1 MENANFMVIPPRHLR
16 ALEMLRA
23 QRLHDSLGAIGKDAM
38 RDEDDVLTLEQIV
51 DPLWERGLIEDL
63 TWTDLREGGK
73 YFLRL
78 TQLGDICLSLGYM
91 LREPRKVTLAEMRFL
106 AAQNA
111 AITTLPPGT
120 AERLAKHDPN
130 EEKEAIA

>member
-1 MENANFMVIPPRHLR
+1 
-16 ALEMLRA
+16 
-23 QRLHDSLGAIGKDAM
+23 M
-38 RDEDDVLTLEQIV
+38 RDEDDVLTLEQII

-63 TWTDLREGGK
+63 TWTDLKDSGK

-91 LREPRKVTLAEMRFL
+91 LREPRKVTLAEMKFL
-106 AAQNA
+106 AGQERT
-111 AITTLPPGT
+111 ITTLPPGT
-120 AERLAKHDPN
+120 AERLAKYDAN

>member
-1 MENANFMVIPPRHLR
+1 MEHPNFMPIPPRHQR

-23 QRLHDSLGAIGKDAM
+23 QRLRDNLGAIGKGAM
-38 RDEDDVLTLEQIV
+38 RDDDDVLTLEQIV

-63 TWTDLREGGK
+63 TWTDLKESGK

-91 LREPRKVTLAEMRFL
+91 LRDPRKVTLAEMKFL
-106 AAQNA
+106 AGQETT
-111 AITTLPPGT
+111 ITTLPPGT
-120 AERLAKHDPN
+120 AERLAKYDAN

>member
-1 MENANFMVIPPRHLR
+1 MDNANFMVIPPRHLR

-23 QRLHDSLGAIGKDAM
+23 QRLRDNLGAIGKGAM

-51 DPLWERGLIEDL
+51 DPLLERGLIEDL

-111 AITTLPPGT
+111 TITTLPPGT

>member
-1 MENANFMVIPPRHLR
+1 MENPNFMVIPPRYQR

-23 QRLHDSLGAIGKDAM
+23 QRLRDNLGAIGKGAM

-63 TWTDLREGGK
+63 TWTDLKEGGK
-73 YFLRL
+73 YFVRL

-91 LREPRKVTLAEMRFL
+91 LREPRKVTLAEMKFL
-106 AAQNA
+106 AGQETR
-111 AITTLPPGT
+111 ITTLPPGT
-120 AERLAKHDPN
+120 SERLAKYDAN

>member
-1 MENANFMVIPPRHLR
+1 MDSAKFMVIPPRYQR

-23 QRLHDSLGAIGKDAM
+23 QRLRDPLGAIGRGAM
-38 RDEDDVLTLEQIV
+38 RDEDEPFTLEQIV

-63 TWTDLREGGK
+63 TWTDLHEGGK
-73 YFLRL
+73 YFVRL

-91 LREPRKVTLAEMRFL
+91 LREPRKVTLGEMRFL
-106 AAQNA
+106 AGQET
-111 AITTLPPGT
+111 ITTLKPGT
-120 AERLAKHDPN
+120 AERLAKHDAN